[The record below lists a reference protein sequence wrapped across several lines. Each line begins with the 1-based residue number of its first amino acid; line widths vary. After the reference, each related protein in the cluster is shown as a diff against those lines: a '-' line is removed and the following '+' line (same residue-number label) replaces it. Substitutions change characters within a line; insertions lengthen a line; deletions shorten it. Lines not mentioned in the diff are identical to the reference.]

1 MWGHVTPL
9 SSCPALENETRGP
22 GERGSRERKEGARA
36 GRSDPTPTAGRTSDS
51 PSRGIRLLERETA
64 EGSSAPG
71 SPQELLRSP
80 GRL

>member
-1 MWGHVTPL
+1 MRQG
-9 SSCPALENETRGP
+9 AQEKGAAGR
-22 GERGSRERKEGARA
+22 RKEGARA

-51 PSRGIRLLERETA
+51 PSGGIRLLERETA